1 MSLFKME
8 MFLAS
13 MLVILAYEKAS
24 SSPPVKCPISLP
36 FSILHKYYHPGDV
49 IIGAILSQIY
59 VFSISTT
66 FERNP
71 SFDVSDNSV

>member
-1 MSLFKME
+1 ME

-13 MLVILAYEKAS
+13 ILLILVYDEAS
-24 SSPPVKCPISLP
+24 SSPPVKCPTSLP
-36 FSILHKYYHPGDV
+36 LSILHKYYHSGDF

-59 VFSISTT
+59 VFSIPAT

-71 SFDVSDNSV
+71 SFDVSDNIV